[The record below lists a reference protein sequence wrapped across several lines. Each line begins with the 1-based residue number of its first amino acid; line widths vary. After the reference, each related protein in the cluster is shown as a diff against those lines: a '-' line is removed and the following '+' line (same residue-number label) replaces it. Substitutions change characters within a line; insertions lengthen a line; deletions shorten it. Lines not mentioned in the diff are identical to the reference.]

1 MEIVYPRVCGVD
13 VHKSFIVA
21 VICISESV
29 KPLYLKKRFSTF
41 HNSLVQFRSWLLDND
56 CQNVCMEST
65 GKYYIPVY
73 NVLEGHIS
81 NIVVANPKWVRA
93 VKGEKDDDKD
103 AKWIA
108 DLFKLGIVNGSFIPS
123 KDIRILRE
131 LTRYKF
137 KLTNIRSSEKNRY
150 QNALTVGNC
159 KLDMVFSDVF
169 GKSSSSIANLILSN
183 KEYTEEDILSKVNKK
198 CKSSEEDILNAVSG
212 TKLTP
217 IQKSRIK
224 LIQKHMDQVS
234 ENISEINKLIDVMA
248 APFEDDIN
256 FLCQIPGVRR
266 DSAIIILS
274 EIGNDM
280 EQFKSAR
287 KITSWAGLTPT
298 NNQSAGKKKSV
309 KISRAGVY
317 LKPCLVEVAHAAV
330 KDKEHPYYANKFNKI
345 SKRRGKKRA
354 YIAIARKILIAIY
367 HMLLTGEAWNPKDLA
382 DIETTIEQREKFLKN
397 NLKSDINQL
406 LKIGFTIEDLTN
418 FVQQNAK
425 IIPIPQQLTLLG
437 ERGHYTFSPILDNL
451 FLFFYSDYTSKFNTH
466 LIIFWAT
473 REINL

>member
-29 KPLYLKKRFSTF
+29 KPRYLKKRFSTF

-73 NVLEGHIS
+73 NVLEGFIS

-108 DLFKLGIVNGSFIPS
+108 DLFKLGIVKGSFIPS

-159 KLDMVFSDVF
+159 KLDMVFTDVF
-169 GKSSSSIANLILSN
+169 GKSSSNIANLILSD
-183 KEYTEEDILSKVNKK
+183 KEYTEEDILSKVHKS
-198 CKSSEEDILNAVSG
+198 CKASNEDIINAVSG
-212 TKLTP
+212 IDLTP
-217 IQKSRIK
+217 VQKARIHV
-224 LIQKHMDQVS
+224 IQKHMDQVN
-234 ENISEINKLIDVMA
+234 ENINEINKLIDIMA
-248 APFEDDIN
+248 KPFEDDIN
-256 FLCQIPGVRR
+256 FLCQIPGVKR
-266 DSAIIILS
+266 DSAIVILS

-280 EQFKSAR
+280 ERFQTAR
-287 KITSWAGLTPT
+287 RITSWAGLAPT

-317 LKPCLVEVAHAAV
+317 LKPCLVEVAHAAI

-367 HMLLTGEAWNPKDLA
+367 HMLLTGEVWNPRDLS
-382 DIETTIEQREKFLKN
+382 DIETPVEQREKYLKN
-397 NLKSDINQL
+397 NLKSDIKQL
-406 LKIGFTIEDLTN
+406 LSIGLTVDDLNN
-418 FVQQNAK
+418 FIQQNAN
-425 IIPIPQQLTLLG
+425 ISPIPQ
-437 ERGHYTFSPILDNL
+437 
-451 FLFFYSDYTSKFNTH
+451 
-466 LIIFWAT
+466 
-473 REINL
+473 

>member
-29 KPLYLKKRFSTF
+29 KPRYLKKRFSTF

-73 NVLEGHIS
+73 NVLEGFIS

-108 DLFKLGIVNGSFIPS
+108 DLFKLGIVKGSFIPS

-150 QNALTVGNC
+150 QNVLTVGNC
-159 KLDMVFSDVF
+159 KLDMVFTDVF
-169 GKSSSSIANLILSN
+169 GKSSSNIANLILSD
-183 KEYTEEDILSKVNKK
+183 KEYTEEDILSKVHKS
-198 CKSSEEDILNAVSG
+198 CKASNEDIINAVSG
-212 TKLTP
+212 IDLTP
-217 IQKSRIK
+217 VQKARIHV
-224 LIQKHMDQVS
+224 IQKHMDQVN
-234 ENISEINKLIDVMA
+234 ENINEINKLIDIMA
-248 APFEDDIN
+248 KPFEDDIN
-256 FLCQIPGVRR
+256 FLCQIPGVKR
-266 DSAIIILS
+266 DSAIVILS

-280 EQFKSAR
+280 ERFQTAR
-287 KITSWAGLTPT
+287 RITSWAGLTPM

-317 LKPCLVEVAHAAV
+317 LKPCLVEVAHAAI

-367 HMLLTGEAWNPKDLA
+367 HMLLTGEVWNPRDLS
-382 DIETTIEQREKFLKN
+382 DIETPVEQREKYLKN
-397 NLKSDINQL
+397 NLKSDIKQL
-406 LKIGFTIEDLTN
+406 LSIGLTVDDLNN
-418 FVQQNAK
+418 FIQQNAN
-425 IIPIPQQLTLLG
+425 ISPIPQ
-437 ERGHYTFSPILDNL
+437 
-451 FLFFYSDYTSKFNTH
+451 
-466 LIIFWAT
+466 
-473 REINL
+473 

>member
-29 KPLYLKKRFSTF
+29 KPRYLKKRFSTF

-73 NVLEGHIS
+73 NVLEGFIS

-108 DLFKLGIVNGSFIPS
+108 DLFKLGIVKGSFIPS

-159 KLDMVFSDVF
+159 KLDMVFTDVF
-169 GKSSSSIANLILSN
+169 GKSSSNIANLILSD
-183 KEYTEEDILSKVNKK
+183 KEYTEEDILSKVHKS
-198 CKSSEEDILNAVSG
+198 CKASNEDIINAVSG
-212 TKLTP
+212 IDLTP
-217 IQKSRIK
+217 VQKARIHV
-224 LIQKHMDQVS
+224 IQKHMDQVN
-234 ENISEINKLIDVMA
+234 ENINEINKLIDIMA
-248 APFEDDIN
+248 KPFEDDIN
-256 FLCQIPGVRR
+256 FLCQIPGVKR
-266 DSAIIILS
+266 DSAIVILS

-280 EQFKSAR
+280 EQFKTAR
-287 KITSWAGLTPT
+287 RITSWAGLAPT

-317 LKPCLVEVAHAAV
+317 LKPCLVEVAHAAI

-367 HMLLTGEAWNPKDLA
+367 HMLLTGEVWNPRDLS
-382 DIETTIEQREKFLKN
+382 DIETPVEQREKYLKN
-397 NLKSDINQL
+397 NLKSDIKQL
-406 LKIGFTIEDLTN
+406 LSIGLTVDDLNN
-418 FVQQNAK
+418 FIQQNANMS
-425 IIPIPQQLTLLG
+425 PIPQ
-437 ERGHYTFSPILDNL
+437 
-451 FLFFYSDYTSKFNTH
+451 
-466 LIIFWAT
+466 
-473 REINL
+473 